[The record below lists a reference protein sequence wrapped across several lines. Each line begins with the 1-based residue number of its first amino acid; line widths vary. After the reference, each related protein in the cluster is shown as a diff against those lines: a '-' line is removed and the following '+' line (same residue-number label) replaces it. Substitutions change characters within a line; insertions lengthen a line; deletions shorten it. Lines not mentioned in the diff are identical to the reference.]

1 MDPAVGDLARPARQV
16 RLERRPALEPSTG
29 DGVALH
35 VADPALVLALG
46 AGAVGSAGARPEPP
60 VPGERMQLGVEPN
73 LASRRVVMLD
83 QCPGV
88 IQPHPDRDTTEQ
100 QESFP
105 PPGQPVAPAF
115 PQPPPATKTADRR
128 GG

>member
-60 VPGERMQLGVEPN
+60 VPGARMQLGVEPN
-73 LASRRVVMLD
+73 LGRRRAVILD
-83 QCPGV
+83 HYPGV
-88 IQPHPDRDTTEQ
+88 IRQHLARDTTEQ
-100 QESFP
+100 QDRLPLPGKPPRLQFPTP
-105 PPGQPVAPAF
+105 PPPL
-115 PQPPPATKTADRR
+115 
-128 GG
+128 